1 MTVDHLGL
9 GYGGFFMGVKAI
21 FQNIFDFDYLFLAA
35 ILTCRTQ
42 LLKVGH
48 FKYLSLAICFDLF
61 YFLCYFS
68 CLKPKWQ
75 GTSLKEHC

>member
-48 FKYLSLAICFDLF
+48 FKYLHLLFVLTCSIFCVISLV
-61 YFLCYFS
+61 
-68 CLKPKWQ
+68 
-75 GTSLKEHC
+75 